1 LDWIDALY
9 WKHALHW
16 IILFTFEI
24 RNFTME
30 TTTRPLTAKQERFCQ
45 EYLIDFNA
53 TQAAIR
59 AGYSKKT
66 ARPTGAENMTKHDI
80 KARIDKRLK
89 ELALSADETTK
100 LITDIA
106 KSSLNKYFALK
117 KVEFT
122 PRVRITLKQYIK
134 RIQDTIEFEEEYAS
148 MVNLS
153 PDELTSHNE
162 SILYRRREIIKCNI
176 ELKRNPKATR
186 IIDGETELTEVAELD
201 MVALVKDKEAG
212 RIKSVSPTEHGL
224 KVEMYSADS
233 ALVNL
238 ARIHGLFEKDNAQSK
253 PETVVMPLTDA
264 QYEALRNDTNNET
277 RSV

>member
-1 LDWIDALY
+1 
-9 WKHALHW
+9 
-16 IILFTFEI
+16 
-24 RNFTME
+24 
-30 TTTRPLTAKQERFCQ
+30 
-45 EYLIDFNA
+45 
-53 TQAAIR
+53 
-59 AGYSKKT
+59 
-66 ARPTGAENMTKHDI
+66 
-80 KARIDKRLK
+80 
-89 ELALSADETTK
+89 LSADETTK

>member
-1 LDWIDALY
+1 
-9 WKHALHW
+9 
-16 IILFTFEI
+16 
-24 RNFTME
+24 ME

-80 KARIDKRLK
+80 KAHINKRLK

-134 RIQDTIEFEEEYAS
+134 RIEESIDFDMEYAS

-153 PDELTSHNE
+153 DDEVKAHNA
-162 SILYRRREIIKCNI
+162 SIQYRQREIIKCNI
-176 ELKRNPKATR
+176 ELKRNQKATR
-186 IIDGETELTEVAELD
+186 IVDGETILTEVAELD
-201 MVALVKDKEAG
+201 MVALVRDKEAG

-277 RSV
+277 RPV